1 MLQAFRDARADHTLD
16 RNALLRL
23 TLRDLLISLIKEH
36 FAMQRDTFTRP
47 ALVFNAL
54 VLSGIATVL
63 ALALYG
69 IPQSVL
75 RSGANDPQVQ
85 LAGDLAAHLQQGMPV
100 ADAVPPASID
110 LNRSLSPFLIAYDK
124 DGRPLASQA
133 TLDGATPVLPRGVFD
148 YVRQHGEDRITWQPR
163 PHLRIAAIVE
173 RVDGGQGGFV
183 VAGRSMREV
192 EDRIGNVQAMAGLAW
207 LGMLGL
213 ILAGTVAVGWYTRTT
228 GA

>member
-1 MLQAFRDARADHTLD
+1 MSQAFCDALGDPSLDHNT
-16 RNALLRL
+16 LLRL
-23 TLRDLLISLIKEH
+23 ALNDLFISLIKEH
-36 FAMQRDTFTRP
+36 LAMQKDTFTRP
-47 ALVFNAL
+47 AVVFNAV

-85 LAGDLAAHLQQGMPV
+85 LAGDLAAHLQEGVPIAEAMPH
-100 ADAVPPASID
+100 ASID
-110 LNRSLSPFLIAYDK
+110 LARSLSPFLIAYDK

-148 YVRQHGEDRITWQPR
+148 YVGRHGEDRITWQPR

-173 RVDGGQGGFV
+173 RVDGGQGGYV

-192 EDRIGNVQAMAGLAW
+192 ENRIDNVQKMAGLAW

-213 ILAGTVAVGWYTRTT
+213 ILAGTVAFGWYTRRN
-228 GA
+228 AA